1 MVDDLVITLHNE
13 LILLLTIKIKRYAHF
28 ANDTHSYLGDYFLV
42 WIFFTKDSMEG
53 RHLPH
58 FDEKPKSF

>member
-1 MVDDLVITLHNE
+1 ME
-13 LILLLTIKIKRYAHF
+13 LKIKQITNF
-28 ANDTHSYLGDYFLV
+28 ANDTHSYLGDYFFV
-42 WIFFTKDSMEG
+42 WIFLTKDSIEG

>member
-1 MVDDLVITLHNE
+1 LHSE
-13 LILLLTIKIKRYAHF
+13 FILLLELKIKQITNF
-28 ANDTHSYLGDYFLV
+28 ANDTHSYLGYYFFV
-42 WIFFTKDSMEG
+42 WIFLTKDSIEG